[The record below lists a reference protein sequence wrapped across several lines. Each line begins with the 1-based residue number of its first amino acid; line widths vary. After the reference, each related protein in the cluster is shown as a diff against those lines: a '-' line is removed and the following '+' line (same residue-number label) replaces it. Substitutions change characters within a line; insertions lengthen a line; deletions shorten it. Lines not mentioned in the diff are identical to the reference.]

1 MSLYRKILK
10 QALSLTWSNKYLWF
24 FGLFA
29 TLLGGGEYEIVNN
42 SLGGGQE
49 IIAGVRDFL
58 STNVLS
64 VNTLITLKN
73 FLIENPFSFATT
85 LVMFI
90 IFLLLLL
97 FIIWLTI
104 VSQAALVNNSANALA
119 GKKHSFKEGLDSG
132 IKNFWPVLGYNLI
145 TKILIYGI
153 FILISL
159 PVILSAGKVGLT
171 SVNLFYLITFVV
183 FTPVIISLSFIIKYA
198 IAFKILKNESFF
210 GAIQRG
216 WNLFIS
222 NWLISLEMAIVLF
235 LASFLVG
242 LVVIILLLILAV
254 PFAFLALALNY
265 LTSFIGFWLIVILA
279 LIIFIAIIVL
289 SGAVLTTFQITSWTG
304 LFIELTG
311 AGGTSKL
318 IRLADNIF
326 KK

>member
-29 TLLGGGEYEIVNN
+29 TLLGGGEYEIINN

-49 IIAGVRDFL
+49 IIVGFRDFL
-58 STNVLS
+58 STNIFS
-64 VNTLITLKN
+64 VNSFITLKN
-73 FLIENPFSFATT
+73 FMIENPLSFATT
-85 LVMFI
+85 LVVFVV
-90 IFLLLLL
+90 FLALSL
-97 FIIWLTI
+97 FILWLMM
-104 VSQAALVNNSANALA
+104 VSQAALVNNSASAFA
-119 GKKHSFKEGLDSG
+119 DKKYSFKEGLESG

-145 TKILIYGI
+145 TKILIYGV

-159 PVILSAGKVGLT
+159 PVILSAGKVGLA
-171 SVNLFYLITFVV
+171 SVNLFYLFTFVI
-183 FTPVIISLSFIIKYA
+183 FTPIIISLSFIIKYA
-198 IAFKILKNESFF
+198 IAFKVLKNENFF
-210 GAIQRG
+210 KSIQRG
-216 WNLFIS
+216 WSLFIN

-242 LVVIILLLILAV
+242 LIVILLLLILAV

-265 LTSFIGFWLIVILA
+265 LTSFVGFWLVVILA
-279 LIIFIAIIVL
+279 LIIFITIIVI
-289 SGAVLTTFQITSWTG
+289 SGAMLTTFQISAWTG
-304 LFIELTG
+304 LFVELSG

-318 IRLADNIF
+318 IRIADNIF